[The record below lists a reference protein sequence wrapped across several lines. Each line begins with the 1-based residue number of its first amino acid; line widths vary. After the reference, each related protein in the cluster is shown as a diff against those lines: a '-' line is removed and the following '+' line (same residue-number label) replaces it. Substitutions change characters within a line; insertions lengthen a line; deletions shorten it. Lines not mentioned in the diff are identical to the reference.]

1 MMGAGN
7 ASSSLYKCNP
17 NEPTGGGNKKQGI
30 SPRVGLNNWSNREVQ
45 TQSNGLGRFRLVF
58 QNQLGGVGAG
68 NSMFGGQWNRADG
81 LSKTLEEKQLEITIK
96 QDENNGVIIPLEKR
110 IVRSN
115 QVIVGGSNQV
125 IVEGFKFLPDQID
138 YRMYFYRDGF
148 DSTPRCVDLSEDIT
162 KVEWRIE
169 KDGNTI
175 NEGTHKFNNTT
186 NLKDFSFYYDSATN
200 EKKSG
205 YKCDVTFPKTIYFS
219 IPIGITDQAQYVEG
233 NLYVFRFILDNGTI
247 YKFDAYFEFG

>member
-110 IVRSN
+110 IVRSSSR
-115 QVIVGGSNQV
+115 VGGSSPTKGEITYSSTGNQRYIFSV
-125 IVEGFKFLPDQID
+125 KNTSNMLSFGIDKSSKNVLVEIYDSNWKKIKGYDKKPDDLFNFTSGGIQDRYLYIYFDD
-138 YRMYFYRDGF
+138 YSFTTTTKYN
-148 DSTPRCVDLSEDIT
+148 VLIT
-162 KVEWRIE
+162 KLESGGADTTLRISE
-169 KDGNTI
+169 S
-175 NEGTHKFNNTT
+175 FN
-186 NLKDFSFYYDSATN
+186 
-200 EKKSG
+200 
-205 YKCDVTFPKTIYFS
+205 V
-219 IPIGITDQAQYVEG
+219 
-233 NLYVFRFILDNGTI
+233 
-247 YKFDAYFEFG
+247 